1 MSDAGEAVPQPGGLG
16 RRRLPNRRP
25 CLTETIVIGER
36 AYACSV
42 GFEPATGLP
51 KELFLSGAKIG
62 SDAQYEIEGIAIAV
76 SKAMQRGIRAGDLAV
91 GGNGSVIAAALDRA
105 AYYEAEDWA

>member
-1 MSDAGEAVPQPGGLG
+1 MNDIVEPFPPPG

-25 CLTETIVIGER
+25 CITETITIGDR

-42 GFEPATGLP
+42 GFDPDTVVP

-76 SKAMQRGIRAGDLAV
+76 SKAMQRGIAASDLAV
-91 GGNGSVIAAALDRA
+91 GGNGSVIAAALDLVAR
-105 AYYEAEDWA
+105 YEAGEWE